1 MILKW
6 WMRSRESVNQGL
18 DSFLYNIVASFA
30 EMMRSAGQTAIF
42 GAQSVALIFKRPYRF
57 EEIIRH
63 MEFIG
68 NKSILIICLTGGF
81 TGLALSFQ
89 IYLGFKLVN
98 ATNLVGPTVAL
109 GISRELGPVL
119 TGLIVAARAGGAM
132 AARLGTMRVSEQI
145 DALEV
150 MGIDPKQYLV
160 APRIFAAVV
169 TMPLLCAV
177 FDFIAM
183 MGASLL
189 CIKVLGLDEA
199 VFWDKIAQWIEPG
212 DINQGMLKA
221 AVFGLIFSV
230 ICTNKGYNAKGG
242 AKGVGEATNEGVVNS
257 MVLVIA
263 FNYLLTNLIRVFY
276 VMTGIKG

>member
-1 MILKW
+1 MMNW
-6 WMRSRESVNQGL
+6 WMRYRMQLNQGI
-18 DSFLYNIVASFA
+18 DHVLYSAVEFVVKSLYASGRT
-30 EMMRSAGQTAIF
+30 MIF
-42 GAQSVALIFKRPYRF
+42 GWGSIKLIFKKPYRF

-81 TGLALSFQ
+81 TGLALSYQ
-89 IYLGFKLVN
+89 IFLGFQLVN

-109 GISRELGPVL
+109 GITRELGPVL

-150 MGIDPKQYLV
+150 MGIDPRQYLV
-160 APRIFAAVV
+160 APRIIAAVI

-183 MGASLL
+183 MGASFL

-199 VFWDKIAQWIEPG
+199 VFWDKIAQWIEPA
-212 DINQGMLKA
+212 DINQGMFKA
-221 AVFGLIFSV
+221 GFFGLTFAI
-230 ICTNKGYNAKGG
+230 ICTYKGFNASGG

-257 MVLVIA
+257 MVLVIVT
-263 FNYLLTNLIRVFY
+263 NYFLTNLIRLFFV
-276 VMTGIKG
+276 VTGMKA